1 MLSKFNKH
9 KGLTLL
15 ELMVVVAIIV
25 VLAAVFTSI
34 YSKNTAKAEVSK
46 ALSLVSPVKH
56 QIAEEYTSNSD
67 FPESVSDLP
76 HLSDDDSEVSFGYS
90 KPDIDIRFDESNYSE
105 LKDHQIELTP
115 VADGSLIKWGC
126 QTDIDSDYMPLQCNH
141 VSSLANQNGAG
152 NSSGAGGQSVSGSQQ
167 NSSDEGDQLSDQEQP
182 LVEGS
187 DLYDNAIDLVKN
199 LFTDEVGDSDVE
211 TRYSEEGT
219 PLLDLD
225 GDTQSL
231 IASEDISDGEIRMFL
246 SSELKDALLLD
257 PSRKSEANN
266 YIELMGADDIA
277 IRSSYGDDT
286 VKVDTLTNSDVAT
299 FSDSDTVEVLESSG
313 NYYVLDPSSETLAEE
328 PLAAYGNDKLT
339 IGRSINDEILVGGG
353 NDVVNINSGE
363 GLKLSALEGNDTINL
378 GSVNS
383 DNITTGD
390 GDDVINI
397 ISGNSGNLSGD
408 ISDYSNGIRSGSG
421 NDTIN
426 VGYGS
431 NVLNAGT
438 GDDAVTIDW
447 GGNNQA
453 AAGNYDGSS
462 GSDNLVIKAQ
472 GDALNELLN
481 SYVSDPGLH
490 EVTTNF
496 SDGNT
501 FSTRSFENIK
511 IINSETGEEVFS
523 GTKNPDNSW
532 TKVY

>member
-1 MLSKFNKH
+1 MLGKFKH

-15 ELMVVVAIIV
+15 ELIIVVAIIII
-25 VLAAVFTSI
+25 LAAVFTSI
-34 YSKNTAKAEVSK
+34 YSNNTAKAEVSK
-46 ALSLVSPVKH
+46 ALSLVSPIK
-56 QIAEEYTSNSD
+56 QKIAEAYMSDSD
-67 FPESVSDLP
+67 FPDNVNDLP
-76 HLSDDDSEVSFGYS
+76 HLSDDDSEVSYGYS
-90 KPDIDIRFDESNYSE
+90 KPNIDISFDDSNYSE
-105 LKDHQIELTP
+105 LKDHHIELIP
-115 VADGSLIKWGC
+115 VAEDSLIRWEC
-126 QTDIDSDYMPLQCNH
+126 QTDIDSSYMPLQCNH
-141 VSSLANQNGAG
+141 VSNLASQDSGG
-152 NSSGAGGQSVSGSQQ
+152 SSGESGDQSVNGEQQSDSGDGSQL
-167 NSSDEGDQLSDQEQP
+167 NDQEQS
-182 LVEGS
+182 LVEDS

-231 IASEDISDGEIRMFL
+231 IASEDISNGEIRMFL

-286 VKVDTLTNSDVAT
+286 VKVDTLVDSDVAT

-313 NYYVLDPSSETLAEE
+313 NYYVLDPSSASLAEE
-328 PLAAYGNDKLT
+328 PLASYGDDELT
-339 IGRSINDEILVGGG
+339 IGRSTNDEILVGGG
-353 NDVVNINSGE
+353 NDTVNINSGE

-390 GDDVINI
+390 GNDIINVV
-397 ISGNSGNLSGD
+397 SGNSGNLSGD
-408 ISDYSNGIRSGSG
+408 ISDFSNGIRSGSG

-447 GGNNQA
+447 GGNNQV
-453 AAGNYDGSS
+453 AAGSYDGSS

-472 GDALNELLN
+472 GSALNELLN
-481 SYVSDPGLH
+481 SYVSDPGLY
-490 EVTTNF
+490 EVTTDL
-496 SDGNT
+496 SDGST

-511 IINSETGEEVFS
+511 IIDSETGEEVFS